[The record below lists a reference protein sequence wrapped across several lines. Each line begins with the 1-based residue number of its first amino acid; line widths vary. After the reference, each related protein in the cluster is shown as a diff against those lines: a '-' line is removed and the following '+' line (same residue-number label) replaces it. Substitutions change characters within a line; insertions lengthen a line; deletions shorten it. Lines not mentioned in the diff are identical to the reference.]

1 MASVPGTG
9 PRFWGG
15 GKPLDII
22 FDWLERDRATSNNGG
37 ELRMQPGLF
46 ELVKSK
52 PEVLLRFLMGTG
64 VETFADLRGVW
75 SSSTG
80 FVNEVEAF
88 IEGRLDSDVA
98 ALSSRALE
106 FQKRLTKDLVAAREP
121 SYIENYTAAS
131 SYTSPFGIL

>member
-1 MASVPGTG
+1 
-9 PRFWGG
+9 
-15 GKPLDII
+15 
-22 FDWLERDRATSNNGG
+22 
-37 ELRMQPGLF
+37 MQPGLF

-88 IEGRLDSDVA
+88 IEGRLDSDAA

-106 FQKRLTKDLVAAREP
+106 FQKRLTKDLVAARES